1 MKGVLAAALLVAGL
15 TLAVAAPALHY
26 GFVYDDRAVV
36 LERQPFW
43 ELGPRAFLASTPWVT
58 GRHLTAVSLDLDRL
72 GVGNPLLPLPFHRTN
87 LALAALLSVMVLAF
101 ALRVGLSPL
110 AATAAAALFAVHPA
124 HVDAVVWIVGRAE
137 LLAAVGAL
145 AVMLLCVRPPGDAG
159 RSNPWWIA
167 PGCAA
172 FGMLAVHSKES
183 ALCLPLLV
191 VLARVFLGPRV
202 AWLPALAGA
211 IVALLSWGLVTGAAM
226 TSVERT
232 QFVDNPLVYAPVLE
246 RIPKALAILW
256 DYARLL
262 VWPHPLL
269 QDRSWAATNPGL
281 VEGWLGAA
289 AWVAAA
295 AGIWKLRRR
304 EPLMAFA
311 LAWFPVAFAI
321 TGNVVKPIGTLMA
334 ERLLL
339 LPSLSVCLLAG
350 AGVDAL
356 ARTATARRAAAVGVA
371 AAVVVLFGLF
381 RVRAAVWE
389 NEDVYFPAAA
399 AASPLSAK
407 AQYEYGN
414 WLLRKDRPLE
424 AEAAYAQALAIVPAF
439 SRAASYRAES
449 MARRGDPAGAVEVY
463 LAYLALRPDDTGALT
478 NVTRL
483 LLKAGRPEEA
493 VKWAQKLVA
502 QLPGDQKALDAL
514 LVAETA
520 LRRANAAAAGTR
532 TNEATAPSAT
542 DAPARPLPP
551 PVNP

>member
-1 MKGVLAAALLVAGL
+1 
-15 TLAVAAPALHY
+15 
-26 GFVYDDRAVV
+26 
-36 LERQPFW
+36 
-43 ELGPRAFLASTPWVT
+43 
-58 GRHLTAVSLDLDRL
+58 
-72 GVGNPLLPLPFHRTN
+72 
-87 LALAALLSVMVLAF
+87 
-101 ALRVGLSPL
+101 
-110 AATAAAALFAVHPA
+110 
-124 HVDAVVWIVGRAE
+124 
-137 LLAAVGAL
+137 
-145 AVMLLCVRPPGDAG
+145 
-159 RSNPWWIA
+159 
-167 PGCAA
+167 
-172 FGMLAVHSKES
+172 
-183 ALCLPLLV
+183 
-191 VLARVFLGPRV
+191 
-202 AWLPALAGA
+202 
-211 IVALLSWGLVTGAAM
+211 
-226 TSVERT
+226 
-232 QFVDNPLVYAPVLE
+232 
-246 RIPKALAILW
+246 
-256 DYARLL
+256 
-262 VWPHPLL
+262 
-269 QDRSWAATNPGL
+269 
-281 VEGWLGAA
+281 
-289 AWVAAA
+289 
-295 AGIWKLRRR
+295 
-304 EPLMAFA
+304 
-311 LAWFPVAFAI
+311 
-321 TGNVVKPIGTLMA
+321 MA

-514 LVAETA
+514 LVAEIA
-520 LRRANAAAAGTR
+520 QRRANAAPPGTR